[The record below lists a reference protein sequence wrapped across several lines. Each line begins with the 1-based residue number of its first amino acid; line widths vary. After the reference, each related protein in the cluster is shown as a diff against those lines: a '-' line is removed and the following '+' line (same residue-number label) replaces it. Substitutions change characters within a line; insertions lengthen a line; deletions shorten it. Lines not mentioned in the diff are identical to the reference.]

1 VTGISDST
9 TIEDLAALVSEAL
22 TRAGIT
28 AVLSGGGAVQ
38 IYTSGLYVSRDL
50 DFVSSA
56 GVREISAA
64 VRPLGFERTSGRH
77 FVHAKCP
84 FTLEFPPWPLAV
96 GRQLLQ
102 EWSERRVAHGVIQML
117 SPTQCLMDRLAA
129 FYFWKDR
136 QALDQ
141 AVAVAR
147 THDVDR
153 HEVQRWSESEGR
165 LAEFREFVRALE
177 RHDN

>member
-1 VTGISDST
+1 MARVV
-9 TIEDLAALVSEAL
+9 DLLANPLL
-22 TRAGIT
+22 
-28 AVLSGGGAVQ
+28 L
-38 IYTSGLYVSRDL
+38 SRDL

-102 EWSERRVAHGVIQML
+102 EWSERRVAHGVIQIQ
-117 SPTQCLMDRLAA
+117 PA
-129 FYFWKDR
+129 
-136 QALDQ
+136 
-141 AVAVAR
+141 
-147 THDVDR
+147 
-153 HEVQRWSESEGR
+153 
-165 LAEFREFVRALE
+165 
-177 RHDN
+177 